1 MNKIISIIEEKREL
15 KEFDDDIFEALV
27 DRIVIGKKLDDG
39 TFDYKSIQFILK
51 TSEIITNEDIKGLIS
66 EKINDKFSTYNESLH
81 VTSED
86 KKTGLTA
93 YRCAKRLWI
102 CNSRR
107 KYNK

>member
-1 MNKIISIIEEKREL
+1 MDITQIIQNYIKPELLVVSIVL
-15 KEFDDDIFEALV
+15 YFV
-27 DRIVIGKKLDDG
+27 GMGMKK
-39 TFDYKSIQFILK
+39 T
-51 TSEIITNEDIKGLIS
+51 

-102 CNSRR
+102 CN
-107 KYNK
+107 